1 MVLSLYDDDL
11 HEQFREDTIDKLMTE
26 HLKKSDAALIKEAPD
41 GINLAKLAIQYSD
54 GIVCGVENPD
64 KELMEAAKAR
74 KLPVLPFTGVSAENT
89 GYVNDYNAF
98 YDKII
103 SNAKGK

>member
-1 MVLSLYDDDL
+1 MES
-11 HEQFREDTIDKLMTE
+11 
-26 HLKKSDAALIKEAPD
+26 
-41 GINLAKLAIQYSD
+41 
-54 GIVCGVENPD
+54 PD